1 MNVNEATNN
10 KGQRF
15 FSGERIRMKDL
26 PQDLSEY
33 NDKIL
38 TIKHFR
44 IHQSKGESYFRMN
57 FQEVDWYAYDDE
69 IEKIEPL
76 LLTTQKIHSL
86 PSF

>member
-1 MNVNEATNN
+1 MKANEATNY

-15 FSGERIRMKDL
+15 VSGERVRMKDL

-33 NDKIL
+33 NGKIF

-44 IHQSKGESYFRMN
+44 IHQSKGEYYFRMN
-57 FQEVDWYAYDDE
+57 FQEVDWYAYDEE

-76 LLTTQKIHSL
+76 LPTTQKIHNL

>member
-33 NDKIL
+33 NDK
-38 TIKHFR
+38 F
-44 IHQSKGESYFRMN
+44 
-57 FQEVDWYAYDDE
+57 
-69 IEKIEPL
+69 
-76 LLTTQKIHSL
+76 
-86 PSF
+86 